1 MRVAV
6 SEAHAK
12 LTDRIGISAGGFFMS
27 TKLGPKDGHATDPM
41 LYVLDPRTQSI
52 GLVKII
58 ASPENS
64 SVALQTRAT
73 LASQLPKLPRT

>member
-12 LTDRIGISAGGFFMS
+12 LKDRIDMSAGGFYFFMS

-41 LYVLDPRTQSI
+41 LYLLDPRTQSK

-64 SVALQTRAT
+64 SVALQTT
-73 LASQLPKLPRT
+73 